1 MPNAPSSLVDQF
13 TMSLRGISPMIW
25 RRLLVPADLTLY
37 GLHRT
42 IQIASGWEDYHL
54 HAFRLHGRRYT
65 ITWAGQ
71 NHRDAKGRRLP
82 WTT

>member
-1 MPNAPSSLVDQF
+1 MPNAPSSLIDQF

-42 IQIASGWEDYHL
+42 IQIAFVWNIIISMPSDSMAAATPSPGLDKITAML
-54 HAFRLHGRRYT
+54 KAGDCLGR
-65 ITWAGQ
+65 
-71 NHRDAKGRRLP
+71 P
-82 WTT
+82 